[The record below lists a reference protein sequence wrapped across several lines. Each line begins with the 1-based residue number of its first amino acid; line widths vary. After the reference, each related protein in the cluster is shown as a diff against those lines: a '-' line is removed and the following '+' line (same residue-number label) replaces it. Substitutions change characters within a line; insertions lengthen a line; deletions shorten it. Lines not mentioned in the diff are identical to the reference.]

1 MKNTR
6 KFLCLVLALI
16 VFLSLALPAMAS
28 ELHPAY
34 VSCSGTTRQNG
45 SLLVS
50 TARIGRNPDNALLRI
65 TQELQS
71 GDYKYHPKSSESA
84 PGVVSYTWD
93 PAMFHLVD
101 YPPNFAYVC
110 YEVYGGNSFPA
121 HAWYGSCPINSSI
134 I

>member
-50 TARIGRNPDNALLRI
+50 TARIGRNPDNARLRI
-65 TQELQS
+65 TQRLQAV
-71 GDYKYHPKSSESA
+71 GYTYKNKVSTSA

-121 HAWYGSCPINSSI
+121 HAWYGSCPIDSSKI
-134 I
+134 

>member
-1 MKNTR
+1 MKKTH
-6 KFLCLVLALI
+6 KLLCLVLVLF

-28 ELHPAY
+28 KLHPAY
-34 VSCSGTTRQNG
+34 VSCSGTTRQSG

-50 TARIGRNPDNALLRI
+50 TARIGRNPDNARLRI

-71 GDYKYHPKSSESA
+71 GDYKYHPKSSKSA

-93 PAMFHLVD
+93 PAIFHLVD
-101 YPPNFAYVC
+101 YPPNFAFNC
-110 YEVYGGNSFPA
+110 YEEYRGNKITA